1 MLSERAASG
10 VVALAGDVG
19 HSCDRPCAAL
29 GDAAFP
35 SNSSVMS
42 TKGRRKIAERE
53 GAPAVHT
60 AGKTVLRV
68 LGTGVTLV
76 DGIREAVERDLG
88 ISLSL
93 DVRDGLAAQQQA
105 VMHPG
110 SFDVYDQWFNSLDLV
125 WSSRSVQPIEI
136 ARIKLWGEVNDLAK
150 SGRLQADA
158 RLGKG
163 DAPFRKLYV
172 QPNGGLGARASDR
185 ISMLPSVHNVDS
197 FGYNADI
204 IPRGRPYDSESWG
217 WLLDE
222 RWKGRVALVSDPAIG
237 LIDAALAVQA
247 SGLAVFDEIGNMSLR
262 EIDTLID
269 ILIRKK
275 RSGHFRGFWGSL
287 AESERLMAS
296 GEVALESMWSPTV
309 TALRGKGMPVIE
321 ASPREGYR
329 AWHGGMCIS
338 AHATGRV
345 LDAAYDYM
353 NWWLSG
359 WAGAVMARQGYYIS
373 VPKRVKPHLSPEE
386 WDFWYEGKVAAID
399 MRGPSG
405 EIIAR
410 QGEARNGGSYW
421 RRVGNIAVWNSAMD
435 EHNYLV
441 RRWNDFLTA

>member
-1 MLSERAASG
+1 MPAGRRARSIGATAYTSTSP
-10 VVALAGDVG
+10 A
-19 HSCDRPCAAL
+19 
-29 GDAAFP
+29 
-35 SNSSVMS
+35 MS
-42 TKGRRKIAERE
+42 TKGRRSAAERRE
-53 GAPAVHT
+53 APRRAPAMHT
-60 AGKTVLRV
+60 AGKTRLRI

-76 DGIREAVERDLG
+76 PSVQAEAAKDLG
-88 ISLSL
+88 VALVF

-105 VMHPG
+105 VMHPQD
-110 SFDVYDQWFNSLDLV
+110 FDVYDQWFNSLDLV

-150 SGRLQADA
+150 TGRLQADA

-172 QPNGGLGARASDR
+172 QANGALGARATDR
-185 ISMLPSVHNVDS
+185 LSMLPSVHNVDS
-197 FGYNADI
+197 FGYNAEI
-204 IPRGRPYDSESWG
+204 VPRGRPYDTESWA

-222 RWKGRVALVSDPAIG
+222 RWKGRVALVDDPAIG
-237 LIDAALAVQA
+237 LMDAALAAQA
-247 SGLAVFDEIGNMSLR
+247 SGLASFAEIGNMTLR

-275 RSGHFRGFWGSL
+275 KNGHFRGFWGSPK
-287 AESERLMAS
+287 ESERLMAS
-296 GEVALESMWSPTV
+296 GEVVLESMWSPTL

-329 AWHGGMCIS
+329 AWHGGMCLS
-338 AHATGRV
+338 AHADGRV
-345 LDAAYDYM
+345 RDAAYEYM

-373 VPKRVKPHLSPEE
+373 VPKRVKQHLTPEE
-386 WDFWYEGKVAAID
+386 WDFWYEGKVAETD

-405 EIIAR
+405 EVIAR
-410 QGEARNGGSYW
+410 KGEARNGGSYW

-441 RRWNDFLTA
+441 RRWNEFLSA